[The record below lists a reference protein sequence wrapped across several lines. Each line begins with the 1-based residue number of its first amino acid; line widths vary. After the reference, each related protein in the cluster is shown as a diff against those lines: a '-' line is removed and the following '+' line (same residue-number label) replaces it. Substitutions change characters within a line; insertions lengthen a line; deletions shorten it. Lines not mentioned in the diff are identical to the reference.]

1 VAVNPETEASLRF
14 KARLAGIF
22 YLLNIL
28 TGASALFARGT
39 LGSAVLLISTA
50 CYVAVT
56 LLFYQLFRPVDRTV
70 SALAA
75 FCSLVGCTLTTLDT
89 LHLVAAPVSPLVF
102 FGLYCLL
109 IGYLILR
116 STFLPRLLGVLM
128 AIGGLGW
135 LTYFSPTLSSRLAP
149 YNMAPGILGEASL
162 TLWLLVVGINAKQWL
177 EQPSLNRAA

>member
-1 VAVNPETEASLRF
+1 M
-14 KARLAGIF
+14 
-22 YLLNIL
+22 
-28 TGASALFARGT
+28 
-39 LGSAVLLISTA
+39 
-50 CYVAVT
+50 
-56 LLFYQLFRPVDRTV
+56 DRTI

-75 FCSLVGCTLTTLDT
+75 LCSLVGCTITLLDT

-128 AIGGLGW
+128 ALGGLGW
-135 LTYFSPTLSSRLAP
+135 LTYLSPSLSSRLVP

-162 TLWLLVVGINAKQWL
+162 TLWLLLAGVNAKRWL
-177 EQPSLNRAA
+177 EQPSLSRAA